1 MKFIE
6 FLYRYDY
13 QVVINESKYGSKF
26 LNTSLYFIM

>member
-26 LNTSLYFIM
+26 LSFFILIM

>member
-26 LNTSLYFIM
+26 LRFFILIM